1 MLPDMKGIDGVGY
14 SGLKDK
20 YTSHSWLKTRSI
32 LNGSIFAGAI
42 TALTKNK
49 TGQKDTRSASEEAVS
64 GAVSNILNGINN
76 QVNTKDDGMAPTG
89 TVRVGYQFNI
99 IMSSDV
105 QIKPYLP

>member
-1 MLPDMKGIDGVGY
+1 MVLFLLVLLQHL
-14 SGLKDK
+14 LKIN
-20 YTSHSWLKTRSI
+20 WP
-32 LNGSIFAGAI
+32 
-42 TALTKNK
+42 
-49 TGQKDTRSASEEAVS
+49 KDTRSASEEAVS

>member
-1 MLPDMKGIDGVGY
+1 MPRNCDNIMLLTNIADMNINRNSMLY
-14 SGLKDK
+14 SF
-20 YTSHSWLKTRSI
+20 
-32 LNGSIFAGAI
+32 LNGSTFAGAT

-76 QVNTKDDGMAPTG
+76 QVNTKDDGVSPTG